1 MANPLENSSAGKLPG
16 PQNGNNLNDSSV
28 LQQPMG
34 NPASR
39 INPQDSVSPLLPHQD
54 APATRPGGAGSV
66 GNGYK
71 PFKL

>member
-1 MANPLENSSAGKLPG
+1 MANPLENSSSGKLAG
-16 PQNGNNLNDSSV
+16 PQNGSNLNDSGV

-39 INPQDSVSPLLPHQD
+39 VNPQDSVSPLLPHQN
-54 APATRPGGAGSV
+54 APATRPGGVGSI
-66 GNGYK
+66 GNATK